1 LNTLSTPT
9 PIERISEGVSS
20 RRNGRPLN
28 AWVLAVGE
36 PLPPDGADERLFRA
50 GLVAKNLAQRG
61 HRVLWWTSAWDHR
74 RKAFRDLP
82 EALTHEGIEYRLLR
96 GCGYM
101 RNISF
106 SRIRDQRQV
115 AAEFARRAPAED
127 HIPDVMFAAYPT
139 VELPGAA
146 VEFGRRVHRPVVA
159 DIRDLWPDIFAGAVP
174 QPFRPLAELAI
185 SGLKRQSASVLHG
198 TAGITGV
205 TGAVVDWGLARARRA
220 KGAFDRPFP
229 LALEHAP
236 LAPDELKEA
245 TASLAKKGVK
255 ASGGHLRMSFAG
267 TLSRQFDFEPM
278 MQAAE
283 ALRDLPFEFVIAGTG
298 EQEQALRA
306 RAAGLPNVN
315 MVGWLDRTELAALL
329 GSSTLGLAPYISSW
343 DFKLLFPNKI
353 SEYMAWGLPVVSSLE
368 GEVAKVLEKEGVG
381 VTFAGGD
388 GAALIRE
395 LRLFADDRSRI
406 EAMSARGRALY
417 TARFSAEQT
426 YVAMASY
433 LEEVAA
439 DRIRANG

>member
-1 LNTLSTPT
+1 M
-9 PIERISEGVSS
+9 
-20 RRNGRPLN
+20 
-28 AWVLAVGE
+28 
-36 PLPPDGADERLFRA
+36 FRA
-50 GLVAKNLAQRG
+50 GLVAKTLAQRG
-61 HRVLWWTSAWDHR
+61 HRVQWWTSAWDHR

-82 EALTHEGIEYRLLR
+82 ESLTHDGIEYRLLR

-115 AAEFARRAPAED
+115 AAEFARRAPGED

-146 VEFGRRVHRPVVA
+146 VDFGRRVHCPVVA

-185 SGLKRQSASVLHG
+185 SGFKRQSASVLHG

-205 TGAVVDWGLARARRA
+205 TGSVVDWGLARAKRP

-229 LALEHAP
+229 LALEHTP
-236 LAPDELKEA
+236 LTPDELKEA
-245 TASLAKKGVK
+245 TAALAAKGVQ
-255 ASGGHLRMSFAG
+255 ARGDRLRIAYAG

-278 MQAAE
+278 LQAAE

-306 RAAGLPNVN
+306 RATVLPNVI
-315 MVGWLDRTELAALL
+315 MVGWLGRTELAALL
-329 GSSTLGLAPYISSW
+329 GSSTLGLAPYLSTW

-368 GEVAKVLEKEGVG
+368 GEVARTLEKEGVG
-381 VTFAGGD
+381 VTFPNGD
-388 GAALIRE
+388 SAALIRE
-395 LRLFADDRSRI
+395 LRRFADDRSRV
-406 EAMSARGRALY
+406 ETMSARGRALY
-417 TARFSAEQT
+417 AARYSAEQT
-426 YVAMASY
+426 YVAIASY

-439 DRIRANG
+439 GAARGN